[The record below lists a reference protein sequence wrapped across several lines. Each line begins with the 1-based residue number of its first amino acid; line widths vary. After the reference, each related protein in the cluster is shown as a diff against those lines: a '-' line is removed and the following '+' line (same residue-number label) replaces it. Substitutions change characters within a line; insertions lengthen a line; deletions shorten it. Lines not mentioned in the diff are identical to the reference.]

1 MFYAVV
7 CFNAIVKRGEPGLCR
22 EAALYKL
29 AVIIII
35 IIIIILLVFTTKNVV
50 EYTNPPVL
58 SIDAAEFTVLESR
71 QWGWGWG

>member
-35 IIIIILLVFTTKNVV
+35 INYKYVTITTAK
-50 EYTNPPVL
+50 
-58 SIDAAEFTVLESR
+58 FQWQSR
-71 QWGWGWG
+71 PTYCICYWRHKQDQVHTQM

>member
-1 MFYAVV
+1 MFLRVSFNFYCLHVILTHVLVLVLSFINFCTVIIWLMFYAVV

-35 IIIIILLVFTTKNVV
+35 II
-50 EYTNPPVL
+50 
-58 SIDAAEFTVLESR
+58 R
-71 QWGWGWG
+71 

>member
-7 CFNAIVKRGEPGLCR
+7 CFNATVKRGEPGLCR

-35 IIIIILLVFTTKNVV
+35 IIIIKYCMQHTTRLRKYQINKI
-50 EYTNPPVL
+50 EN
-58 SIDAAEFTVLESR
+58 FK
-71 QWGWGWG
+71 